1 MVNAPMA
8 FVAGG
13 ALAAAVT
20 AAGGLGLIGGG
31 YGDEGW
37 IDAQRRV
44 AGDPRVG
51 VGLITWSVAERRGL
65 VERLLRRGV
74 RTLFLSFGDPSPF
87 IAPAHAAGAR
97 VVCQVQSAA
106 DASHAAEAGADAIAV
121 QGNEAGGHG
130 RDNEPVMDL
139 AAVVIASVAP
149 LPVLLAGGAV
159 DGADLAAAWRIG
171 AAGVVMGTRFY
182 ATDEALDT
190 CAAKQRLVAAADE
203 STVRTSVFDVVRG
216 PTWPE
221 GFTGRAL
228 RNALTERW
236 HGNEEALWRSLHRAH
251 AEYQRATA
259 ADDPEV
265 RVVWAGTGV
274 GRVRAVQP
282 AANIVESVMAEALAG

>member
-1 MVNAPMA
+1 MANAPMA